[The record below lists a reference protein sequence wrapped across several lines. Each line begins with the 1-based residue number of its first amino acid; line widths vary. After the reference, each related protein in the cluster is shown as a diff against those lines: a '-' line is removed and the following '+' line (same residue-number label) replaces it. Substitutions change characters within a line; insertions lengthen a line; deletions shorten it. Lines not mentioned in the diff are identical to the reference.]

1 MKTHLEIKNFQLD
14 HDKPEKQ
21 SACGLNT
28 KQKASE
34 IVT

>member
-1 MKTHLEIKNFQLD
+1 MKTHLVIRLFHLD
-14 HDKPEKQ
+14 PDKPEKQ
-21 SACGLNT
+21 CACELIT